1 MNAKKILF
9 YKKKILIYGYGK
21 SGFASFKYLN
31 KYNDC
36 KIFDDNKINISLKL
50 KEKNIKYNQLKNI
63 NFDYI
68 ILSPG
73 IDINKCKLSKYIN
86 KNKSKVITE
95 LDVFY
100 LSYPKIKKITVTGTN
115 GKSTTSKLLFD
126 VLKAHNKDVRLT
138 GNIGNPILLERK
150 IKKNTIFIIEAS
162 SYQLDYSKFFKSDYS
177 LILNLSLDHL
187 ERHKSFQNYV
197 NAKFKLIQNQSKNN
211 FAFIEKGNV
220 ILNNLIKKK
229 KIKSKIC
236 KVNYK
241 NYQKYYKLINN
252 KYFENK
258 SNIKN
263 LSFIFALKKYLNFEI
278 NKIIETSNKFKGLN
292 FRQQIIYNKKKI
304 MIINDS
310 KSTSFSSTK
319 PLLESFENI
328 YWILGGLAKK
338 GDNLNL
344 SRKYF
349 PNIKAFVFGKDKDF
363 FVRVLNK
370 KIKYKVFKNLNNLL
384 LKVYKD
390 LKNDL
395 NGKKVILFSPSA
407 ASFDQFKNFEDRGR
421 YFNKIIK
428 KYFNKFKFIK

>member
-1 MNAKKILF
+1 MNAKQNLF

-31 KYNDC
+31 QNNNC
-36 KIFDDNKINISLKL
+36 KIFDDNKINISFKL
-50 KEKNIKYNQLKNI
+50 KAKKINYRQLKNI

-73 IDINKCKLSKYIN
+73 IDINKCKLSKYLN
-86 KNKSKVITE
+86 KNKSKIITE

-126 VLKAHNKDVRLT
+126 VLKAHKKDVRLT
-138 GNIGNPILLERK
+138 GNIGNPILLERN
-150 IKKNTIFIIEAS
+150 IKNNTIFVIEAS

-177 LILNLSLDHL
+177 LILNLSPDHL
-187 ERHKSFQNYV
+187 ERHRSFKNYV
-197 NAKFKLIQNQSKNN
+197 KAKFKIIQNQSKYN
-211 FAFIEKGNV
+211 FALIEARNR
-220 ILNNLIKKK
+220 ILNDLIKKN
-229 KIKSKIC
+229 KIKSKID

-241 NYQKYYKLINN
+241 NYQKYYKLITN
-252 KYFENK
+252 KYFDNK

-278 NKIIETSNKFKGLN
+278 KKIIDVSNKFKGLN

-338 GDNLNL
+338 GDSLKLNK
-344 SRKYF
+344 KYF
-349 PNIKAFVFGKDKDF
+349 SKIKAFIFGKDKVF
-363 FVRVLNK
+363 FAKNLDK
-370 KIKYKVFKNLNNLL
+370 KIKYRVSKDLNNSLI
-384 LKVYKD
+384 KVYKD
-390 LKNDL
+390 IKNDF

-407 ASFDQFKNFEDRGR
+407 ASFDQFRNFEDRGS
-421 YFNKIIK
+421 YFNKIINNYIK
-428 KYFNKFKFIK
+428 KYRTIK